1 MIIDTTH
8 VWRINGQLIVA
19 DTIEKA
25 IELFKN
31 EYEYPANEV
40 DKIERVYNDG
50 HSKTSVAYM
59 ETKVAYME
67 TKVADLKDN
76 GKPVDCM
83 VDVDSMVDNFSDV
96 KCDNTITL
104 VGDGVK
110 GEIRDSRPED
120 FKKFEDFNVILTKTE
135 LQEEQPENN
144 VDLEPF

>member
-1 MIIDTTH
+1 MIIGTTH

-25 IELFKN
+25 IEVFKN

-50 HSKTSVAYM
+50 HPETSVAYM
-59 ETKVAYME
+59 EIKP
-67 TKVADLKDN
+67 DLKDN

-83 VDVDSMVDNFSDV
+83 VDVDSMVDSFSDV
-96 KCDNTITL
+96 KCDTITL

>member
-59 ETKVAYME
+59 ETKVA
-67 TKVADLKDN
+67 DLKDN

-96 KCDNTITL
+96 KCDTITL

-110 GEIRDSRPED
+110 GKIRDSRPED
-120 FKKFEDFNVILTKTE
+120 FKKLEDFNVIMTKTE

-144 VDLEPF
+144 IDLEPF

>member
-25 IELFKN
+25 IEVFKN

-50 HSKTSVAYM
+50 HPETSVAYM
-59 ETKVAYME
+59 ESNDE
-67 TKVADLKDN
+67 PLKFNPSNCDPGFN
-76 GKPVDCM
+76 KPLDGM
-83 VDVDSMVDNFSDV
+83 VDGFRDV
-96 KCDNTITL
+96 KCDTITL

-110 GEIRDSRPED
+110 GEIKDSRPED
-120 FKKFEDFNVILTKTE
+120 FKKLEDFNVILTKTE

-144 VDLEPF
+144 IDLEPF